1 MKRFFT
7 VFLTAAL
14 LTALLLTGCTT
25 SAPQEAEF
33 FAMDTLMRVKLWGGE
48 ASASDVSAEI
58 NRLEALLSATR
69 ETSVLSQLNETGS
82 AELSGDTASLLA
94 QALAL
99 SERTGGAFDPT
110 VYPLVEA
117 WGFPTKEYRVP
128 DRTEL
133 DSLLSCVGTEHVHF
147 DGSTVTLDAGTQLDL
162 GGIAKGYA
170 AQCCAEL
177 LKEKGVE
184 AAILSLGGNVQTVGS
199 KPDGSAWVV
208 GIADPSDPSQAIAI
222 LTFEGSMA
230 LVTSGAYQRYF
241 EENGV
246 IYHHILDPQ
255 TGLPTDSGLLSVT
268 VLAEDGTLADGLSTA
283 LFVMGLEEGTR
294 FWRESNDFEAVFLT
308 SEGKILATEGAAPF
322 LSGCEYSV
330 IER

>member
-7 VFLTAAL
+7 VFLTAVL

-33 FAMDTLMRVKLWGGE
+33 FAMDTLMSVKLWGGE
-48 ASASDVSAEI
+48 AATSDVSGEI

-133 DSLLSCVGTEHVHF
+133 DSLLSCVGTEYLHF
-147 DGSTVTLDAGTQLDL
+147 DGSTVTLDAGTRLDL

-177 LKEKGVE
+177 LNEKGVE

-208 GIADPSDPSQAIAI
+208 GIADPSDPSQAIAV
-222 LTFEGSMA
+222 LTFEGPMA

-255 TGLPTDSGLLSVT
+255 TGLPADSGLLSVT

-294 FWRESNDFEAVFLT
+294 FWGESNDFEAVFLT

>member
-7 VFLTAAL
+7 VYLTAAL
-14 LTALLLTGCTT
+14 LTAFLLTGCTT

-33 FAMDTLMRVKLWGGE
+33 FAMDTLMSVKLWGGE
-48 ASASDVSAEI
+48 AATSDVSAEI
-58 NRLEALLSATR
+58 NRLEALLSVTR
-69 ETSVLSQLNETGS
+69 ETSVLSQLNAAGS
-82 AELSGDTASLLA
+82 AELSADTTSLLT

-99 SERTGGAFDPT
+99 SERTDGAFDPT

-117 WGFPTKEYRVP
+117 WGFPSKEYRVP
-128 DRTEL
+128 NRTEL

-147 DGSTVTLDAGTQLDL
+147 DGATVTLDGGTRLDL

-177 LKEKGVE
+177 LKEKGVD
-184 AAILSLGGNVQTVGS
+184 AAILSLGGNVQTIGS
-199 KPDGSAWVV
+199 KPDGSAWIV
-208 GIADPSDPSQAIAI
+208 GIADPADPSQAIAV

-241 EENGV
+241 EEDGV

-255 TGLPTDSGLLSVT
+255 TGLPADSGLLSVT
-268 VLAEDGTLADGLSTA
+268 VLADDGTLADGLSTA

-308 SEGKILATEGAAPF
+308 SEGRILATEGAAPF

>member
-14 LTALLLTGCTT
+14 LTAFLLTGCTT
-25 SAPQEAEF
+25 FAPQEADF
-33 FAMDTLMRVKLWGGE
+33 FAMDTLMSVKLWGGE
-48 ASASDVSAEI
+48 AATSDVSAEI
-58 NRLEALLSATR
+58 NRLEALLSVTR
-69 ETSVLSQLNETGS
+69 ETSVLSQLNAAGS
-82 AELSGDTASLLA
+82 AKLSADTASLLA

-99 SERTGGAFDPT
+99 SERTGGTFDPT

-117 WGFPTKEYRVP
+117 WGFPSKEYRVP
-128 DRTEL
+128 DQTEL
-133 DSLLSCVGTEHVHF
+133 DSLLSCVGTEHVRF
-147 DGSTVTLDAGTQLDL
+147 DGVTVTLDAGTRLDL

-177 LKEKGVE
+177 LKGKGVE

-208 GIADPSDPSQAIAI
+208 GIADPSDPSQAIAV

-230 LVTSGAYQRYF
+230 LVTSGTYQRYF

-255 TGLPTDSGLLSVT
+255 TGLPADSGLLSVT
-268 VLAEDGTLADGLSTA
+268 VLAQDGTLADGLSTA
-283 LFVMGLEEGTR
+283 LFVMGLEEGSR

-308 SEGKILATEGAAPF
+308 SEGRILATEGAAPF

>member
-7 VFLTAAL
+7 VFLTATL
-14 LTALLLTGCTT
+14 LISLLLTGCAT
-25 SAPQEAEF
+25 SAPQAAEF
-33 FAMDTLMRVKLWGGE
+33 FAMDTLMSVKLWGGD
-48 ASASDVSAEI
+48 ATTSDVSAEI

-69 ETSVLSQLNETGS
+69 ETSVLSQLNAAGS

-99 SERTGGAFDPT
+99 SARTGGAFDPT

-117 WGFPTKEYRVP
+117 WGFPSKDYRVP
-128 DRTEL
+128 KQSEL

-147 DGSTVTLDAGTQLDL
+147 DGSSVRLDKGTRLDL

-170 AQCCAEL
+170 AQSCAEL

-184 AAILSLGGNVQTVGS
+184 AALLTLGGNVQTVGS

-208 GIADPSDPSQAIAI
+208 GIADPSDPSKAIAV
-222 LTFEGSMA
+222 LTFEGSKA

-255 TGLPTDSGLLSVT
+255 TGLSAESGLLSVT

-283 LFVMGLEEGTR
+283 LFVMGLEEGIR

>member
-25 SAPQEAEF
+25 SDPQEAEF
-33 FAMDTLMRVKLWGGE
+33 FAMDTLMSVKLWGKE
-48 ASASDVSAEI
+48 ASTSDVSAEI

-69 ETSVLSQLNETGS
+69 ETSVLSQLNAAGS
-82 AELSGDTASLLA
+82 AELSGDTASLLT
-94 QALAL
+94 QALSL

-117 WGFPTKEYRVP
+117 WGFPSKEYRVP
-128 DRTEL
+128 DQTEL

-147 DGSTVTLDAGTQLDL
+147 DGSTVTLDAGTRLDF

-170 AQCCAEL
+170 AQCCTDL
-177 LKEKGVE
+177 LKVKGVE
-184 AAILSLGGNVQTVGS
+184 AAILSLGGNVQTIGS

-208 GIADPSDPSQAIAI
+208 GIADPSDPSKAIAV
-222 LTFEGSMA
+222 LTFEGSKA

-255 TGLPTDSGLLSVT
+255 TGLPAGSGLLSVT

-308 SEGKILATEGAAPF
+308 TEGRILATEGAAPF

>member
-7 VFLTAAL
+7 VYLTAAL
-14 LTALLLTGCTT
+14 LTAFLLTGCTT
-25 SAPQEAEF
+25 SAPQEGEF
-33 FAMDTLMRVKLWGGE
+33 FAMDTLMSVKLWGGE
-48 ASASDVSAEI
+48 AATSDISAEI

-69 ETSVLSQLNETGS
+69 ETSVLSQLNAAGS
-82 AELSGDTASLLA
+82 AELSGKTASLLA

-99 SERTGGAFDPT
+99 SERTGGTFDPT

-117 WGFPTKEYRVP
+117 WGFPSKEYRVP

-133 DSLLSCVGTEHVHF
+133 DTLLSCVGTKHVHF
-147 DGSTVTLDAGTQLDL
+147 DGSAVTLDAGTRLDL

-177 LKEKGVE
+177 LKGKGVE
-184 AAILSLGGNVQTVGS
+184 AAILSLGGNVQTIGS

-208 GIADPSDPSQAIAI
+208 GIADPSDPSQAIAV

-241 EENGV
+241 EEDGV

-255 TGLPTDSGLLSVT
+255 TGLPADSGLSSVT

>member
-7 VFLTAAL
+7 VFLTAVL

-48 ASASDVSAEI
+48 AATSDVSGEI

-117 WGFPTKEYRVP
+117 WGFPSKEYRVP

-147 DGSTVTLDAGTQLDL
+147 DGSTVTLDAGTRLDL

-184 AAILSLGGNVQTVGS
+184 AAILSLGGNVQTIGS

-208 GIADPSDPSQAIAI
+208 GIADPSDPSQAIAV

-255 TGLPTDSGLLSVT
+255 TGLPAGSGLLSVT

>member
-25 SAPQEAEF
+25 SGPQDAEF

-48 ASASDVSAEI
+48 AATSDVSGEI

-117 WGFPTKEYRVP
+117 WGFPSKEYRVP

-147 DGSTVTLDAGTQLDL
+147 DGSTVTLDAGTRLDL

-184 AAILSLGGNVQTVGS
+184 AAILSLGGNVQTIGS

-208 GIADPSDPSQAIAI
+208 GIADPSDPSQAIAV

-255 TGLPTDSGLLSVT
+255 TGLPAGSGLLSVT

>member
-1 MKRFFT
+1 MKRFFKIY
-7 VFLTAAL
+7 LTAAL

-33 FAMDTLMRVKLWGGE
+33 FAMDTLMSVKLWGGE

-58 NRLEALLSATR
+58 NRLEALLSVTR
-69 ETSVLSQLNETGS
+69 ETSVLSQLNAAGS
-82 AELSGDTASLLA
+82 AKLSADTASLLA

-99 SERTGGAFDPT
+99 SERTGGTFDPT

-117 WGFPTKEYRVP
+117 WGFPSKEYRVP
-128 DRTEL
+128 DQTEL
-133 DSLLSCVGTEHVHF
+133 DSLLACVGTKQVHF
-147 DGSTVTLDAGTQLDL
+147 DGSAVTLDAGTRLDL

-177 LKEKGVE
+177 LKEKGVD
-184 AAILSLGGNVQTVGS
+184 AAILSLGGNVQTIGS

-208 GIADPSDPSQAIAI
+208 GIADPSDPSQAIAV

-241 EENGV
+241 EEDGV

-255 TGLPTDSGLLSVT
+255 TGLPADSGLLSVT
-268 VLAEDGTLADGLSTA
+268 VLADDGTLADGLSTA

>member
-1 MKRFFT
+1 MKRFFKIY
-7 VFLTAAL
+7 LTAAL
-14 LTALLLTGCTT
+14 LTAFLLTGCTT

-33 FAMDTLMRVKLWGGE
+33 FAMDTLMSVKLWGGE

-58 NRLEALLSATR
+58 NRLEALLSVTR
-69 ETSVLSQLNETGS
+69 ETSVLSQLNAAGS
-82 AELSGDTASLLA
+82 AELSADTTFLLT

-99 SERTGGAFDPT
+99 SERTDGAFDPT

-128 DRTEL
+128 AQTEL

-147 DGSTVTLDAGTQLDL
+147 DGSAVTLDAGTRLDL

-177 LKEKGVE
+177 LKEKGVD
-184 AAILSLGGNVQTVGS
+184 AAILSLGGNVQTIGS

-208 GIADPSDPSQAIAI
+208 GIADPSDPSQAIAV

-230 LVTSGAYQRYF
+230 LVTSGTYQRYF

-255 TGLPTDSGLLSVT
+255 TGLPADSGLLSVT
-268 VLAEDGTLADGLSTA
+268 ILAQDGTLADGLSTA
-283 LFVMGLEEGTR
+283 LFVMGLEEGSR

>member
-7 VFLTAAL
+7 VYLTAAL

-33 FAMDTLMRVKLWGGE
+33 FAMDTLMSVKLWGGE
-48 ASASDVSAEI
+48 AATSDISAEI

-69 ETSVLSQLNETGS
+69 ETSVLSQLNAAGS

-99 SERTGGAFDPT
+99 SERTGGTFDPT

-117 WGFPTKEYRVP
+117 WGFPSKEYRVP

-133 DSLLSCVGTEHVHF
+133 DTLLSCVGTKHVHF
-147 DGSTVTLDAGTQLDL
+147 DGSAVTLDAGTRLDL

-208 GIADPSDPSQAIAI
+208 GIADPSAPSQAIAV

-241 EENGV
+241 EEDGV

-255 TGLPTDSGLLSVT
+255 TGLPADSGLSSVT

-308 SEGKILATEGAAPF
+308 SEGKILATEGADSF

>member
-1 MKRFFT
+1 MKRFFKIYLT
-7 VFLTAAL
+7 VAL
-14 LTALLLTGCTT
+14 LMAFLLTGCTST
-25 SAPQEAEF
+25 GPQEAEF
-33 FAMDTLMRVKLWGGE
+33 FAMDTLMSVKLWGGE
-48 ASASDVSAEI
+48 AATSDVSAEI

-69 ETSVLSQLNETGS
+69 ETSVLSQLNAAGS

-99 SERTGGAFDPT
+99 SERTGGTFDPT

-117 WGFPTKEYRVP
+117 WGFPSKEYRVP

-133 DSLLSCVGTEHVHF
+133 DTLLSCVGTKHVHF
-147 DGSTVTLDAGTQLDL
+147 DGSAVTLDAGTRLDL

-184 AAILSLGGNVQTVGS
+184 AAILSLGGNVQTIGS

-208 GIADPSDPSQAIAI
+208 GIADPSDPSQAIAV

-241 EENGV
+241 EEDGV

-255 TGLPTDSGLLSVT
+255 TGLPAGSGLSSVT

>member
-7 VFLTAAL
+7 VFLTVAL
-14 LTALLLTGCTT
+14 LTALLLTGCTST
-25 SAPQEAEF
+25 GPQEADF
-33 FAMDTLMRVKLWGGE
+33 FAMDTLMSVRLWGGE

-58 NRLEALLSATR
+58 NRLEALLSVTR
-69 ETSVLSQLNETGS
+69 ETSVLSQLNAAGS
-82 AELSGDTASLLA
+82 AELYGDTASLLT
-94 QALAL
+94 QAMRL

-117 WGFPTKEYRVP
+117 WGFPIKEYRVP
-128 DRTEL
+128 AQTEL

-147 DGSTVTLDAGTQLDL
+147 DGSTVTLDGGTRLDL

-170 AQCCAEL
+170 AQRCADL
-177 LKEKGVE
+177 LREKGVE

-222 LTFEGSMA
+222 LTFEGPMA
-230 LVTSGAYQRYF
+230 LVTSGAYQRFF

-255 TGLPTDSGLLSVT
+255 TGLPADSGLLSVT
-268 VLAEDGTLADGLSTA
+268 VLAQDGTLADGLSTA
-283 LFVMGLEEGTR
+283 LFVMGLEEGSR

-322 LSGCEYSV
+322 LSGCEFSV

>member
-7 VFLTAAL
+7 IYLTAAL
-14 LTALLLTGCTT
+14 LTAFLLTGCTT
-25 SAPQEAEF
+25 SAPQEGEF
-33 FAMDTLMRVKLWGGE
+33 FAMDTLMSVKLWGGE
-48 ASASDVSAEI
+48 AATSDVSAEV

-69 ETSVLSQLNETGS
+69 ETSVLSQLNAAGS

-99 SERTGGAFDPT
+99 SERTGGTFDPT
-110 VYPLVEA
+110 VYPLVKA
-117 WGFPTKEYRVP
+117 WGFPSKEYRVP
-128 DRTEL
+128 NRTEL
-133 DSLLSCVGTEHVHF
+133 DTLLACIGTEHVHF
-147 DGSTVTLDAGTQLDL
+147 DGATVTMDAGTRLDL

-177 LKEKGVE
+177 LKGKGVE

-208 GIADPSDPSQAIAI
+208 GIADPSDPSQAIAV
-222 LTFEGSMA
+222 LTFEGPMA

-255 TGLPTDSGLLSVT
+255 TGLPAGSGLLSVT

-308 SEGKILATEGAAPF
+308 TEGKLLATEGAAVY

>member
-25 SAPQEAEF
+25 SDPQEAEF
-33 FAMDTLMRVKLWGGE
+33 FAMDTLMSVKLWGKE
-48 ASASDVSAEI
+48 ASTSDVSAEI

-69 ETSVLSQLNETGS
+69 ETSVLTQLNETGS
-82 AELSGDTASLLA
+82 AELSGDAASLLA
-94 QALAL
+94 QTLAL
-99 SERTGGAFDPT
+99 SQRTGGTFDPT

-117 WGFPTKEYRVP
+117 WGFPSKEYRVP
-128 DRTEL
+128 DQTEL

-147 DGSTVTLDAGTQLDL
+147 DGSTVTLDAGTRLDF

-170 AQCCAEL
+170 AQCCTDL
-177 LKEKGVE
+177 LKVKGVE
-184 AAILSLGGNVQTVGS
+184 AAILSLGGNVQTIGS

-208 GIADPSDPSQAIAI
+208 GIADPSDPSKAIAV
-222 LTFEGSMA
+222 LTFEGSKA

-255 TGLPTDSGLLSVT
+255 TGLPAGSGLLSVT

-294 FWRESNDFEAVFLT
+294 FWRESNDFEAVFFT